1 MSTVIAVVLPGAAA
15 TPADIAEAAAACGHD
30 VVFVAAAGA
39 LDEQAKA
46 VHTSFGPLVEY
57 DSDDREAAVSRLRK
71 YRPAGITTF
80 SEGMV
85 PLTCEIAAGV
95 ELPYH
100 DQDTVT
106 LITNKWAQRQRLAET
121 EVDVLWSAIATSR
134 DEALAA
140 AGSRPGPVVVKPAR
154 SWSSQDTHLVDGAAG
169 FPAGLTPAP
178 DRPFVIEDYLVGVDG
193 GDFGDYISVETLV
206 ADGQTHK
213 LGVTGKF
220 WLLPPF
226 REQGQFLPAHLSA
239 ARAEQAVE
247 LAARAS
253 HALGVRQG
261 LVHTEIKLTAD
272 GPRIIEV
279 NGRLGGFH
287 AELYQRATGQNLL
300 ELEISVACGQPVAPV
315 SGTAG
320 TAGTVEFHFWNQ
332 PPLDGGTL
340 RRVDGADLVRRES
353 GVIDYHPRVPVG
365 RELARNVMTFQ
376 LDLLRGSAPDHETMI
391 KTVDQCLAQL
401 RFTFERP
408 GGVTRVWQASRSGLC
423 VLD

>member
-1 MSTVIAVVLPGAAA
+1 MSTVIAVVLQGAAA

-46 VHTSFGPLVEY
+46 VHTPFGPLVEY
-57 DSDDREAAVSRLRK
+57 DSDDPQTALSRLRE

-85 PLTCEIAAGV
+85 PLTCEVATGV

-100 DQDTVT
+100 DRDTVA
-106 LITNKWAQRQRLAET
+106 LITDKWAQRQRLAESG
-121 EVDVLWSAIATSR
+121 VDALWSAIVTSR
-134 DEALAA
+134 EEALAA

-154 SWSSQDTHLVDGAAG
+154 SWSSQDTHLAVGAAG
-169 FPAGLTPAP
+169 FPAGLTPGP
-178 DRPFVIEDYLVGVDG
+178 DRPFVIEDYLVGVDE
-193 GDFGDYISVETLV
+193 GDFGDYISVESLI
-206 ADGQTHK
+206 ADGQTYK

-220 WLLPPF
+220 GLLSPF
-226 REQGQFLPAHLSA
+226 REQGQFLPTHLPA
-239 ARAEQAVE
+239 ARTEEAVQ
-247 LAARAS
+247 LATRAAQ
-253 HALGVRQG
+253 ALGVRQG
-261 LVHTEIKLTAD
+261 LVHTEMKLTAD

-320 TAGTVEFHFWNQ
+320 TIEFHFWNQ
-332 PPLDGGTL
+332 PPLEGGTL
-340 RRVDGADLVRRES
+340 RRVDGADHVRRES
-353 GVIDYHPRVPVG
+353 GVIDYRPRVPIG
-365 RELARNVMTFQ
+365 RELAPNVMTFQ

-401 RFTFERP
+401 RFTFEQP
-408 GGVTRVWQASRSGLC
+408 DGATRVWQASRSGLC

>member
-1 MSTVIAVVLPGAAA
+1 MSTVIAVVLAGAAA

-39 LDEQAKA
+39 LDEQARA

-57 DSDDREAAVSRLRK
+57 DSNDRDAAISRLRK

-85 PLTCEIAAGV
+85 PLTCEVAAGV

-106 LITNKWAQRQRLAET
+106 LITNKWAQRQRLAEAG
-121 EVDVLWSAIATSR
+121 VDALWSAIATSR
-134 DEALAA
+134 DEAMTAVA
-140 AGSRPGPVVVKPAR
+140 SRPGPVVVKPAR
-154 SWSSQDTHLVDGAAG
+154 SWSSQDTHLVTGAAG
-169 FPAGLTPAP
+169 LPASLTPGP
-178 DRPFVIEDYLVGVDG
+178 DRPFVIEDYLVGTDE
-193 GDFGDYISVETLV
+193 GDFGDYISVESLV
-206 ADGQTHK
+206 AGGQTYK

-220 WLLPPF
+220 GLLSPF
-226 REQGQFLPAHLSA
+226 REQGQFLPTHLPA
-239 ARAEQAVE
+239 ARAEQAVQ
-247 LAARAS
+247 LATRAAY
-253 HALGVRQG
+253 ALGVRQG

-300 ELEISVACGQPVAPV
+300 ELEISVACGRTVAPV
-315 SGTAG
+315 SATAG
-320 TAGTVEFHFWNQ
+320 SIEFHFWNQ

-340 RRVDGADLVRRES
+340 RRVDGAELVRRES
-353 GVIDYHPRVPVG
+353 GVIDYRPRIPVG
-365 RELARNVMTFQ
+365 RELAPNVMTFQ

-391 KTVDQCLAQL
+391 KTVDQCLAHL
-401 RFTFERP
+401 RFTFEQP
-408 GGVTRVWQASRSGLC
+408 DGVTRVWQASRSGLC
-423 VLD
+423 VLG